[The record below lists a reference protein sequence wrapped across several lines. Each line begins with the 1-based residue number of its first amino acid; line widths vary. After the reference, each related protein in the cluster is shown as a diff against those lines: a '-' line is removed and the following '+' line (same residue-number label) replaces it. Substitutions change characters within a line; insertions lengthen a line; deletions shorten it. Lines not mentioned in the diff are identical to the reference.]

1 MPDADGQHPQ
11 STALTEETV
20 ADLRVRISRA
30 VARACPGWFAGHRE
44 DIVQNA
50 MIQLTRKLEQERG
63 RNPGFT
69 SMYLMKAAHGAAVD
83 EIRRWCRG
91 GKPPVALDEESLERQ
106 VSTRADPERGTA
118 SQEIGSAIQECLVR
132 LVHSRQL
139 AVTLYLQGSTVP
151 EASRRL
157 GWTLG
162 KTEKL
167 VYRGLDDMRR
177 CLRGKGV
184 TP

>member
-1 MPDADGQHPQ
+1 MSSEQKV
-11 STALTEETV
+11 ALGALSEEVV
-20 ADLRVRISRA
+20 AELRVRLQRA

-50 MIQLTRKLEQERG
+50 LVNLMRGLEKSG
-63 RNPGFT
+63 RNPDLS

-91 GKPPVALDEESLERQ
+91 RPMLALDGAGLERRPSRE
-106 VSTRADPERGTA
+106 VDPERG
-118 SQEIGSAIQECLVR
+118 GFSAQIARAIRDCLAR
-132 LVHSRQL
+132 LLRSRRL
-139 AVTLYLQGSTVP
+139 AVTLHLQGCTAP
-151 EASRRL
+151 ETSRRL
-157 GWTLG
+157 GWSLG

-177 CLRGKGV
+177 CLRSKGV
-184 TP
+184 EP